1 MKKKIIYIF
10 ISLLVLYIA
19 IMSVCMYQTAHQPV
33 PQKADYVL
41 ILGSKVDGDQMSP
54 SLKERAKTA
63 LSYLKTHKQT
73 KVIVTGGKGS
83 DEEISEAEAAYRFL
97 RKEGIKKNRMI
108 KEDQSTSTF
117 ENFTFTKKK
126 VDIQHKKVV
135 LVSNDFHLFRASII
149 AKRQGFDVYPLGA
162 KTPNSIKLQ
171 AYFREY
177 AAILKTWLFD
187 K

>member
-1 MKKKIIYIF
+1 
-10 ISLLVLYIA
+10 
-19 IMSVCMYQTAHQPV
+19 MSCNSASKTAHKSV
-33 PQKADYVL
+33 PQNADYVL
-41 ILGSKVDGDQMSP
+41 VLGSKVDGDQMSP

-126 VDIQHKKVV
+126 VDIFNHVKSFGLIPRHNLISLTYLMFYFLHLSNSNLEFCGPKQVNLNDPRDGLVRRKKIVT
-135 LVSNDFHLFRASII
+135 NF
-149 AKRQGFDVYPLGA
+149 
-162 KTPNSIKLQ
+162 
-171 AYFREY
+171 
-177 AAILKTWLFD
+177 
-187 K
+187 